1 MPLRLAR
8 PCMIG
13 FSHQPWVLTLNGF
26 LRQQLKRLENC
37 AHRDDSSLA
46 MKSHLLLTTIA
57 AVLLVG
63 CGESEHQHSHDDD
76 HSHTE
81 GVKAATQAWADAFN
95 SRVLDKILAHYSEE
109 AVFWGTVSPTLRD
122 EPSEVRDYF
131 IPIGPEARVL
141 IGEQRP
147 RVFSDIAVNTGSYT
161 FTLVSDGKKETV
173 AARFSFVY
181 KRDANGTWLIVDHH
195 SSAVPAPK
203 AAD

>member
-1 MPLRLAR
+1 
-8 PCMIG
+8 
-13 FSHQPWVLTLNGF
+13 
-26 LRQQLKRLENC
+26 
-37 AHRDDSSLA
+37 
-46 MKSHLLLTTIA
+46 MKHLLLTTIA

-81 GVKAATQAWADAFN
+81 GVKGATQAWADAFN
-95 SRVLDKILAHYSEE
+95 SRVLDKILAHYAEE

>member
-1 MPLRLAR
+1 MK
-8 PCMIG
+8 
-13 FSHQPWVLTLNGF
+13 HLNIT
-26 LRQQLKRLENC
+26 
-37 AHRDDSSLA
+37 A
-46 MKSHLLLTTIA
+46 IA

-63 CGESEHQHSHDDD
+63 CGQSDHQHSHDDGHHHAEGQSGGYD
-76 HSHTE
+76 KDSDGKIGAELKAADPIE

-95 SRVLDKILAHYSEE
+95 SRVLDKILAHYSAE

-141 IGEQRP
+141 IGEQKT
-147 RVFSDIAVNTGSYT
+147 RVFGDVAVNTGLYT
-161 FTLVSDGKKETV
+161 FTDVRDGEKITI

>member
-1 MPLRLAR
+1 
-8 PCMIG
+8 
-13 FSHQPWVLTLNGF
+13 
-26 LRQQLKRLENC
+26 
-37 AHRDDSSLA
+37 
-46 MKSHLLLTTIA
+46 MKSLL
-57 AVLLVG
+57 VLIVGGLLVVG
-63 CGESEHQHSHDDD
+63 CGQSEHQHSHDDD
-76 HSHTE
+76 HHHAEGQSGGHDKDSDGKTGAELKAAGSVE
-81 GVKAATQAWADAFN
+81 GVKAATQSWADAFN
-95 SRVLDKILAHYSEE
+95 SRVLDKILAHYSAE

-203 AAD
+203 VAD

>member
-1 MPLRLAR
+1 
-8 PCMIG
+8 
-13 FSHQPWVLTLNGF
+13 
-26 LRQQLKRLENC
+26 
-37 AHRDDSSLA
+37 

-63 CGESEHQHSHDDD
+63 CGESDHQYSHDDD

-181 KRDANGTWLIVDHH
+181 KRDANGTWLIVNHH
-195 SSAVPAPK
+195 SSAVPVPK
-203 AAD
+203 AVD

>member
-1 MPLRLAR
+1 
-8 PCMIG
+8 MIG